1 MKEIIYQESSII
13 NINGIYYL
21 LRYVKGYGWI
31 LLKIK
36 EIKKR

>member
-1 MKEIIYQESSII
+1 MKEIVYKEGSII
-13 NINGIYYL
+13 NINGIHYL

-36 EIKKR
+36 EIKR